1 MVNYNT
7 LQSVMTIKGSL
18 QHVAISSDN

>member
-1 MVNYNT
+1 
-7 LQSVMTIKGSL
+7 MTIKGQL